1 VGGLPL
7 DIWAVSNVEVYGRHI
22 KGELCEVCVC
32 THVFIRP
39 PMLDGGLLCE
49 VWFFPFQNI
58 PDWDKT
64 AVSRGEN
71 IQLGCLY
78 SRMRSCVL

>member
-1 VGGLPL
+1 MGGLRVYPAIDVGG
-7 DIWAVSNVEVYGRHI
+7 E
-22 KGELCEVCVC
+22 
-32 THVFIRP
+32 
-39 PMLDGGLLCE
+39 LLCE

-78 SRMRSCVL
+78 SQMRSCVL